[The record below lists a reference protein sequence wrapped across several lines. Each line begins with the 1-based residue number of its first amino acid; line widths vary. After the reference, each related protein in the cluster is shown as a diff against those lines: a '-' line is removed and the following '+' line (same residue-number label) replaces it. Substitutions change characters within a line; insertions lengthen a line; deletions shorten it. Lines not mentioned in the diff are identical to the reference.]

1 MKESR
6 SLKVYDPQ
14 RPKFFRDLPFT
25 LTAKQVEYILNE
37 RPAAALASGIHLDVY
52 KAFRRPENLTLLK

>member
-6 SLKVYDPQ
+6 LLKVYDPQ

-25 LTAKQVEYILNE
+25 LTAKQVEYILTE
-37 RPAAALASGIHLDVY
+37 RPAAVLVAASLFFIKNLEILRLVY
-52 KAFRRPENLTLLK
+52 TL